1 MAYSKQSWENVPST
15 NTPLS
20 ADRLNHIED
29 GIEGAHE
36 GLDDKADLA
45 HDHVLA
51 DVTDVTASASEV
63 NVLDGITAS
72 TAELNYVD
80 GVTSNVQTQ
89 LDGKAAAS
97 HTHSASDISSGTLD
111 IARIPVGSSGSTV
124 CVGNDSRLSDQ
135 RVPTDGSV
143 TSAKIASGSITNT
156 HVSPSAAI
164 AASKMSTGVQASLT
178 KADGSVQKSGTA
190 EGLWM
195 GTTLPGTGTAGV
207 LYVVVP

>member
-51 DVTDVTASASEV
+51 DVTDVTSTGAAIAGAVDNDAALEALQPE
-63 NVLDGITAS
+63 LDNKIHEIVDYYATN
-72 TAELNYVD
+72 ELDVQVD
-80 GVTSNVQTQ
+80 
-89 LDGKAAAS
+89 
-97 HTHSASDISSGTLD
+97 ASDVVSGTLS
-111 IARIPVGSSGSTV
+111 INRIPVGSSGSTV

-135 RVPTDGSV
+135 RTPSDNSV
-143 TSAKIASGSITNT
+143 TLAKIQDGAITNAKIST
-156 HVSPSAAI
+156 GAAI
-164 AASKMSTGVQASLT
+164 AKSKLASDVQTSLG
-178 KADGSVQKSGTA
+178 KADSSVQKSGSA
-190 EGLWM
+190 SGMWM

-207 LYVVVP
+207 LYVVVS

>member
-190 EGLWM
+190 EGMWM

>member
-1 MAYSKQSWENVPST
+1 MAYDKQAWQNAPST
-15 NTPLS
+15 ETPLS
-20 ADRLNHIED
+20 AGALNHMED
-29 GIEGAHE
+29 GIADAHTLAE
-36 GLDDKADLA
+36 SKADSE
-45 HDHVLA
+45 HTHVLA
-51 DVTDVTASASEV
+51 DVTDVVASAGEV
-63 NVLDGITAS
+63 NVLAGATVS
-72 TAELNYVD
+72 TGELNTLD

-89 LDGKAAAS
+89 LDGKAASS
-97 HTHSASDISSGTLD
+97 HNHSAANVTSGTLD
-111 IARIPVGSSGSTV
+111 IARIPVGNSGSTV

-135 RVPTDGSV
+135 RVPVDGSV
-143 TSAKIASGSITNT
+143 SSAKIASGSITNT

-190 EGLWM
+190 EGMWM

>member
-51 DVTDVTASASEV
+51 DVTDVTSTGAAIAGAADNDAALEALQPE
-63 NVLDGITAS
+63 LDNKIHEIVDYYATN
-72 TAELNYVD
+72 ELDVQVD
-80 GVTSNVQTQ
+80 
-89 LDGKAAAS
+89 
-97 HTHSASDISSGTLD
+97 ASDVVSGTLD
-111 IARIPVGSSGSTV
+111 IARIPLGNSGSTV

-143 TSAKIASGSITNT
+143 SSAKIASGSITNT

-190 EGLWM
+190 EGMWM